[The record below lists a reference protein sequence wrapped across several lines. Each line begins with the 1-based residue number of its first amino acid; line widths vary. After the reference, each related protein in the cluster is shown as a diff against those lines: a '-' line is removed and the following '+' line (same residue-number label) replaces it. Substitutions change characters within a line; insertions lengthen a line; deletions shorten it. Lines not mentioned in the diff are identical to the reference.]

1 MPSTSCTASVPR
13 IARAARR
20 LIERPRRA
28 PERSPLFCVNFKN
41 TRAFVF
47 DRFEREAMTVSHLSH
62 RYIVPIDGDRDG
74 RRSTVHQDLA
84 FMSSVLVVLHE
95 GLRAGDAV
103 EGVALFDSAMCER
116 PFPGRQR

>member
-1 MPSTSCTASVPR
+1 
-13 IARAARR
+13 
-20 LIERPRRA
+20 
-28 PERSPLFCVNFKN
+28 
-41 TRAFVF
+41 VF

-62 RYIVPIDGDRDG
+62 RYIVPIDG
-74 RRSTVHQDLA
+74 STVHHDLA
-84 FMSSVLVVLHE
+84 FTSSVLVVLHE